1 MFYKGV
7 HLLADALIDLTI
19 SGSGQQIKYMTFI
32 IYNHMNMTTKH
43 VEHGYKNTE
52 HGYKNTEDGYKTRN
66 GSLLRLPKPNTE

>member
-1 MFYKGV
+1 
-7 HLLADALIDLTI
+7 
-19 SGSGQQIKYMTFI
+19 
-32 IYNHMNMTTKH
+32 MNMTTKH